1 MDRLFYLYIVAGVFG
16 AGVIIIDFFSSVL
29 TSIEDGGDDADAVD
43 SKTDDSDFSIDE
55 DGEHYDADGSNLV
68 DYHKHKAR
76 GLLQFIA
83 FLRTLVYF
91 CAGFGITGIFA
102 LLTGESSLSS
112 LLWSVFM
119 GLGTVG
125 IFKIFRKIQRNKLDS
140 SFSDR
145 ELLNMKGEALL
156 PMSGDSMGKVRIHFG
171 STTVERYAKSA
182 SKETSIKKGA
192 PIVISNVDRDVV
204 YVRNLN

>member
-1 MDRLFYLYIVAGVFG
+1 VL
-16 AGVIIIDFFSSVL
+16 SSF
-29 TSIEDGGDDADAVD
+29 EEGGDGDVDASD
-43 SKTDDSDFSIDE
+43 SETDVNDTSGDD
-55 DGEHYDADGSNLV
+55 DGEHYDSDGSNLV
-68 DYHKHKAR
+68 DYHKYKAR

-91 CAGFGITGIFA
+91 CAGFGVTGIFA
-102 LLTGESSLSS
+102 LLTGESTLSS
-112 LLWSVFM
+112 LLWSAFV

-125 IFKIFRKIQRNKLDS
+125 IYKVFRKIQRNKLDS

-171 STTVERYAKSA
+171 SITVERYAKSA
-182 SKETSIKKGA
+182 SKETSIKKGEA
-192 PIVISNVDRDVV
+192 IVISNVDSDVV